1 MIINKVLSPYEDFCF
16 PATPTGIGFV
26 SVFALDENGELV
38 ETGKHSLYDEIQS
51 HKDECTLETL
61 LARALNG
68 DPNALN
74 QRQGVYADITNAP
87 TSLVDASRHLDDVN
101 DLKKHVPSD
110 ILSSLEKAD
119 TSEAVSKVQADFLAF
134 LEKQKE
140 VKQGGNKDE

>member
-1 MIINKVLSPYEDFCF
+1 MIISKVLSPYDDIAFQAC
-16 PATPTGIGFV
+16 PTGDGFIPE
-26 SVFALDENGELV
+26 FALDENGELV

-61 LARALNG
+61 LSRALNG

-87 TSLVDASRHLDDVN
+87 TSLVDASRQLDNVN
-101 DLKKHVPSD
+101 ELKKQVPSD
-110 ILSSLEKAD
+110 ILSALEKAD
-119 TSEAVSKVQADFLAF
+119 TPEAVSKVQADFLAF

-140 VKQGGNKDE
+140 LKGGNKDE

>member
-1 MIINKVLSPYEDFCF
+1 MFVVKVVSPFEEIEFKSS
-16 PATPTGIGFV
+16 PTGDGFV
-26 SVFALDENGELV
+26 PEFAFNEKGELV

-61 LARALNG
+61 LSRALNG

-74 QRQGVYADITNAP
+74 QRQGFYGDITNAP
-87 TSLVDASRHLDDVN
+87 QTLSDVSRQLDDVN
-101 DLKKHVPSD
+101 ELKKQVPSD
-110 ILSSLEKAD
+110 ILSALEKAE

-140 VKQGGNKDE
+140 LKQGGNNE